1 MEEMAEVSARQQA
14 TPSPSTGIPVF
25 QQPGD
30 AEDPTATMVRSAKAR
45 RRASLSISRFGQ
57 VSRNWPLLI
66 HDASAQQLP
75 SRSQRTPS
83 ISLSVRVAFLERRPL
98 SPRSLSNPHY
108 MLSLR

>member
-1 MEEMAEVSARQQA
+1 VEEMAEVSARQQA

-30 AEDPTATMVRSAKAR
+30 AEDPATTMVRSAKAR

-75 SRSQRTPS
+75 SRSQRTLS